1 VSRVVVSKLRWRL
14 LTTKLYLVGLW
25 PLWLIAR
32 KVLHDDDLAF
42 VLLHGPL
49 TEFVGVYGRLDSLG
63 LLERFLADTPATQIL
78 LVMLAGLCQSRSTL
92 LLRNYK
98 TVLDHVVDAFAFR
111 VEFGPH
117 LILSINHLSRQIIPL
132 LLQRCY
138 SVLVFIL

>member
-1 VSRVVVSKLRWRL
+1 M
-14 LTTKLYLVGLW
+14 
-25 PLWLIAR
+25 
-32 KVLHDDDLAF
+32 LHDDDLAF

-49 TEFVGVYGRLDSLG
+49 TELVGVYGRLDSLC

-92 LLRNYK
+92 LFRYYK
-98 TVLDHVVDAFAFR
+98 TVLDHVVDAFTFR

-117 LILSINHLSRQIIPL
+117 LILPINHLSRQIIPL